1 MVTAFT
7 PKTDANFGQF
17 LALSGD
23 GNTLV
28 VSAIYD
34 SSAASATDD
43 SETENGVPFSG
54 AAYVFARDGDSQTW
68 LMQAFL
74 KASDAAEYAFFGDA
88 IAVSDNG
95 STVAVGAWGS
105 SAGAASGGNVYVYT
119 KTPAS
124 SGYVNTASFQSAKTS
139 GGDGFGSCV
148 ALSDDGTTLAVS
160 ASFEGGGA
168 TGINGTGVGDGAA
181 GSGAVYVFVLDSA
194 GAWQETAYIKPPV
207 KLPGANLGYWKNLSL
222 SSDGAT
228 LAVGAPFANVS
239 GNAPDSGA
247 AYVY

>member
-1 MVTAFT
+1 VYKRAADGGNAWQQTNFMKASNAESNDEFGRVVALSKDGKTLAVGAPFRDIGIGDTVPNGNSGAAYVFTQSPDGMSWGQQTMVTAFT

-54 AAYVFARDGDSQTW
+54 AAYVVARDGDSQTW

-105 SAGAASGGNVYVYT
+105 SAGAAS
-119 KTPAS
+119 AW
-124 SGYVNTASFQSAKTS
+124 
-139 GGDGFGSCV
+139 
-148 ALSDDGTTLAVS
+148 ALTR
-160 ASFEGGGA
+160 
-168 TGINGTGVGDGAA
+168 
-181 GSGAVYVFVLDSA
+181 
-194 GAWQETAYIKPPV
+194 PV
-207 KLPGANLGYWKNLSL
+207 R
-222 SSDGAT
+222 DC
-228 LAVGAPFANVS
+228 
-239 GNAPDSGA
+239 
-247 AYVY
+247 